1 MEILIMRKM
10 LPILISVLLLVS
22 CSGEVNPYQAY
33 EPYCIFTPYVT
44 SSGAE
49 TAYAS
54 VRLMTADAKIP
65 EKCYINGLLYDVV
78 IFDGF
83 YSSSDA
89 GKLYEIELPSFITAI
104 SSHAYEQ
111 ADKVKSVI
119 LPENISSLG
128 NSCLPKNLK
137 TITVPAEAICSSQT
151 SSLWDALSTPQL
163 LENVTITGTAQSTVS
178 LKDFGTNECS
188 LKSITIKGYG
198 ASWPQ
203 MPYPTKEGMKFLGWY
218 TKDPLVYS
226 DAIKA
231 ESGKK
236 LSSSTYSLTVYPY
249 WTEGED
255 SGDTEDD
262 APQPMEPVNFYKVY
276 SFGINRDY
284 IHLDY
289 NDDTDEYTISLDTT
303 HWFWEW
309 SYNGKPV
316 EMENSSSFTFRKD
329 DGGRVQVICF
339 QCDSEG
345 NASGGAVMIEI

>member
-1 MEILIMRKM
+1 MRR
-10 LPILISVLLLVS
+10 IFSVLISVVLLIS
-22 CSGEVNPYQAY
+22 CSGEVNPYQTY

-44 SSGAE
+44 SGGAE

-54 VRLMTADAKIP
+54 VKLINPDAEIP
-65 EKCYINGLLYDVV
+65 EKCYIDGLIYDVV

-83 YSSSDA
+83 YNSADA

-111 ADKVKSVI
+111 ADNVKTVT

-128 NSCLPKNLK
+128 KSCLPKNLK
-137 TITVPAEAICSSQT
+137 AITVPAEAICSSQT
-151 SSLWDALSTPQL
+151 ASLWDALSNPQN
-163 LENVTITGTAQSTVS
+163 LESVTITGSAQSSVS
-178 LKDFGTNECS
+178 LKDFGTNES
-188 LKSITIKGYG
+188 NLKRITVKGYG

-203 MPYPTKEGMKFLGWY
+203 MPYMAKEGMKFLGWY
-218 TKDPLVYS
+218 TKDPSIYT

-231 ESGKK
+231 ESGKR

-249 WTEGED
+249 WEEGED
-255 SGDTEDD
+255 TGDTEDD
-262 APQPMEPVNFYKVY
+262 TPVTMGPVNFYKVY
-276 SFGINRDY
+276 SIGINRDY
-284 IHLDY
+284 IHLEY
-289 NDDTDEYTISLDTT
+289 NDDTDEYTVSLDTT

-329 DGGRVQVICF
+329 DGGNTQVICF

-345 NASGGAVMIEI
+345 NPSGGAVMIEV